1 MNENDLPVNVFNLC
15 KRYSSGELANHEIT
29 FTAESGEIL
38 GIVGPNGAGKTTLI
52 RQITTELRPTSG
64 NVYVF
69 GIDVVEH
76 PRLVKGMIGVM
87 PQEATLYWGL
97 KVHHQLRIFGKL
109 RGLPSAW
116 SRRRRDELISLL
128 GLGKHR
134 NKSTEELSGGLRRRV
149 LLGIAS
155 IADPPLLILDEPSV
169 GLDPD
174 ARRELWELLHRYRSE
189 GKTILLTTHHM
200 EEAEALC
207 DRVGII
213 QDGTL
218 LALDTIDNLRSSHG
232 HEYKIVYRTD
242 GAIRTRYSD
251 DYRQLVDQLQAE
263 GIDQYSVSRTTL
275 DDIYLGVTG
284 RHTAAG
290 NDLGV

>member
-1 MNENDLPVNVFNLC
+1 MNNLPIHVVNLC
-15 KRYSSGELANHEIT
+15 KKYSSGELANHGIT
-29 FTAESGEIL
+29 FTADAGEIL

-69 GIDVVEH
+69 GIDVVAH
-76 PRLVKGMIGVM
+76 PRAAKGIIGVM

-109 RGLPSAW
+109 RGLPASQA
-116 SRRRRDELISLL
+116 RRRRDELISVL

-134 NKSTEELSGGLRRRV
+134 NKSTEALSGGLRRRV
-149 LLGIAS
+149 LLGIAA
-155 IADPPLLILDEPSV
+155 IADPPLLILDEPSA

-174 ARRELWELLHRYRSE
+174 ARRELWELLDRYRSE

-213 QDGTL
+213 QDGAL
-218 LALDTIDNLRSSHG
+218 LALDTVDNLRSIHG
-232 HEYKIVYRTD
+232 SEYKIVYRTD
-242 GAIRTRYSD
+242 GVSRTKYCD
-251 DYRQLVDQLQAE
+251 DYRRLVDQLQAE
-263 GIDQYSVSRTTL
+263 GVDQYSVSRTTL
-275 DDIYLGVTG
+275 DDIYLGVTERQAVSG
-284 RHTAAG
+284 DDQG
-290 NDLGV
+290 